1 MNKIFSNIL
10 PDGFKYVLVPS
21 NSEITY
27 ISLVINAGSR
37 NENNN
42 QQGIAHFIEHIL
54 FKGTKKRNS
63 FHILNRID
71 SVGGEINA
79 YTSKEETCIYIT
91 IQNIYLERALELLN
105 DIIQNS
111 SFPEKELKKEK
122 EVILDEILSY
132 EDNPS
137 DLIMDEFDEIVFP
150 NHPLG
155 KNILGTQETVKSFNK
170 KKVLEYF
177 NSFYTPFNMALS
189 IIGNH
194 DFSSSKKL
202 IETYFSFKATNKKN
216 EFLKFS
222 PSKKNIRIVKSK
234 DIQQDHLVMGTYAPS
249 LKSKDRIATILLNNY
264 FGGPAMNTRLNLA
277 IREKHGLT
285 YNIESSYSSYQDI
298 GLFSIY
304 FATDKKNFEKTLY
317 LVNKELKLLREKK
330 LGIVQ
335 LSNAKKQLK
344 GNIALSQEN
353 KVGLAAGLAK
363 SFLTFNKIDELKE
376 VYKKIDDVSSEQ
388 ILELSNKIMDE
399 NKFSSLHFQSKK

>member
-1 MNKIFSNIL
+1 MNKILTNIL
-10 PDGFKYVLVPS
+10 PNGFKYILVPN
-21 NSEITY
+21 NSEISY

-37 NENNN
+37 HENNL

-91 IQNIYLERALELLN
+91 VQNIYLERAIELLN

-111 SFPEKELKKEK
+111 TFPEKELKKEK

-137 DLIMDEFDEIVFP
+137 DLIMDEFDEVVFP
-150 NHPLG
+150 NHSLG
-155 KNILGTQETVKSFNK
+155 KNILGTQESVKSFNK
-170 KKVLEYF
+170 KKVMEYF
-177 NSFYTPFNMALS
+177 SSFYTPSNMALS

-194 DFSSSKKL
+194 ELKHSAKL
-202 IETYFSFKATNKKN
+202 IETYFSFNVSN
-216 EFLKFS
+216 NNHSLLKFL
-222 PSKKNIRIVKSK
+222 PTKK
-234 DIQQDHLVMGTYAPS
+234 IQQVVKLKEIQQEHLVMGTYAPS
-249 LKSKDRIATILLNNY
+249 LKSKDRIAMVLLNNF

-277 IREKHGLT
+277 IREKYGFT
-285 YNIESSYSSYQDI
+285 YNIESTYSSYQDI

-304 FATDKKNFEKTLY
+304 FATEKKNFNKTLN
-317 LVNKELKLLREKK
+317 LVNKELKLLRDKK
-330 LGIVQ
+330 MGIVQ
-335 LSNAKKQLK
+335 LNNAKKQLK

-353 KVGLAAGLAK
+353 KVGLASGLAK
-363 SFLTFNKIDELKE
+363 SFLVFNKIDELSE
-376 VYKKIDDVSSEQ
+376 VYKKIDNITAEQ
-388 ILELSNKIMDE
+388 ILELSNKILDE
-399 NKFSSLHFQSKK
+399 NKFNTLHFQSKK